1 MADSD
6 LQERLRESAKA
17 FDGLLSL
24 IPAQI
29 YYGEGTN
36 EQWKRT
42 KQSKAEKKAA
52 KLGKLDPDSEKNR
65 TAMEVLEERARN
77 KRKLQELE
85 QRDDGSDGAG
95 DDQGADNDS
104 VQLEGIELEQ
114 SLKKQKTA
122 DEDEDDEKPDTA
134 LSEATPAETDAS
146 VPLSTLSAK
155 EQKKLLKKQKKQE
168 KKSAKVN
175 GSKEE
180 DTTSRETV
188 SNPAPQPESAPLEA
202 SPELRPSTEVDDS
215 KASPDSEMET
225 EEIPGLSTKEHE
237 VPSQSPSVSSQSTSP
252 VFDDDQTAHK
262 GSLETASVATSIAS
276 ATPSEKPKHAKL
288 PASSS
293 DAFKARLAAR
303 IEELRKARKA
313 DGTDGRPPQTRQ
325 ELIESRRQKQ
335 AQRKAHKKEVRRLAK
350 EEEDRKREEALVS
363 ARTSP
368 GGFMS
373 PLRSDASDA
382 VATNFAF
389 GRIAFGDG
397 AQMSHDLSY
406 VKEDA
411 KGKKKGPS
419 DPKTA
424 LAKLEAQKKR
434 VAGMPE
440 DKRKEVLEKETWL
453 AARRRAEGE
462 KVRDDEAMLKKAV
475 KRKDQA
481 KKKSERE
488 WAARKEGV
496 EQAMQARQKKREDN
510 LRKRREEKML
520 GKAGKKKKG
529 VATKGGRKSR
539 PGFEGVGLGGGKR
552 K

>member
-1 MADSD
+1 M
-6 LQERLRESAKA
+6 QERLRESAKA

-36 EQWKRT
+36 EQWKRK

-85 QRDDGSDGAG
+85 QRDDESDDAD

-104 VQLEGIELEQ
+104 DHLEGIELEQ
-114 SLKKQKTA
+114 PLKKQKTA
-122 DEDEDDEKPDTA
+122 DEDDEKPETA
-134 LSEATPAETDAS
+134 SAEAALAETDAS

-168 KKSAKVN
+168 KKSAKAK

-180 DTTSRETV
+180 DIASKETL
-188 SNPAPQPESAPLEA
+188 SDPAPQTESAPLET
-202 SPELRPSTEVDDS
+202 SPEPRPSTEVDDS

-225 EEIPGLSTKEHE
+225 EEIPGLSAKEHE
-237 VPSQSPSVSSQSTSP
+237 EPSQSPSVSSQPKSP
-252 VFDDDQTAHK
+252 VFDDDQAAHK

-276 ATPSEKPKHAKL
+276 AAPSEKPRHAKL
-288 PASSS
+288 PSSSS

-373 PLRSDASDA
+373 PLRGDVNDA

-389 GRIAFGDG
+389 GRIAFADG

-411 KGKKKGPS
+411 KSKKKGPS

-434 VAGMPE
+434 VAGMAE

-539 PGFEGVGLGGGKR
+539 PGFEGVGLGGGGKR

>member
-1 MADSD
+1 
-6 LQERLRESAKA
+6 
-17 FDGLLSL
+17 
-24 IPAQI
+24 
-29 YYGEGTN
+29 
-36 EQWKRT
+36 
-42 KQSKAEKKAA
+42 
-52 KLGKLDPDSEKNR
+52 
-65 TAMEVLEERARN
+65 MEVLEERARN

-85 QRDDGSDGAG
+85 QADDESDVADHGQGG
-95 DDQGADNDS
+95 DSDS
-104 VQLEGIELEQ
+104 VPLEGIEMEQ
-114 SLKKQKTA
+114 PLKKQKTA
-122 DEDEDDEKPDTA
+122 DQDNGNPDTI
-134 LSEATPAETDAS
+134 LSEAGPAETDAS

-168 KKSAKVN
+168 KKSARIK
-175 GSKEE
+175 GSKEDDAATKE
-180 DTTSRETV
+180 IESG
-188 SNPAPQPESAPLEA
+188 PAPQPEPAHSKV

-215 KASPDSEMET
+215 KASPDSEMEG
-225 EEIPGLSTKEHE
+225 EEIPGLSTKEHDAL
-237 VPSQSPSVSSQSTSP
+237 SQSTSVSSQSKSP
-252 VFDDDQTAHK
+252 VFDDDQATHK

-288 PASSS
+288 PSSS
-293 DAFKARLAAR
+293 TDAFRARLAAR

-313 DGTDGRPPQTRQ
+313 DGTDGRPAQTRQ

-373 PLRSDASDA
+373 PLGGDAKDTL
-382 VATNFAF
+382 ATNFAF
-389 GRIAFGDG
+389 GRIAFTDG

-406 VKEDA
+406 VKEDP
-411 KGKKKGPS
+411 KSKKKGPS

-434 VAGMPE
+434 VAGMGE

-496 EQAMQARQKKREDN
+496 EKAMQERQKKREDN
-510 LRKRREEKML
+510 LRKRREEKIL

-539 PGFEGVGLGGGKR
+539 PGFEGVGLGGGGKR

>member
-237 VPSQSPSVSSQSTSP
+237 
-252 VFDDDQTAHK
+252 